1 MNPVP
6 RSDHAASQVRMM
18 VRTKNAGALAGLLV
32 VALAACDTTPE
43 QGLARGEA
51 LYDTCAPC
59 HGPAGAGNQE
69 LGAPAIAGLPQWYVE
84 HQLEKYENGWR
95 GAHPLDT
102 VGIKMRSMA
111 NALDLEGDRASVSEF
126 VAQMPGVNPP
136 AVLAVGDAQAGQQT
150 YQTCLAC
157 HGPEGQGVREVNS
170 PPLTGQHD
178 WYLLSQLQK
187 FKKGWRGTH
196 PQDIWGATMR
206 PNAMMLDDAA
216 MENVVA
222 YIQTLQ

>member
-1 MNPVP
+1 MA
-6 RSDHAASQVRMM
+6 RHTS
-18 VRTKNAGALAGLLV
+18 TTALMGLLV
-32 VALAACDTTPE
+32 MAAAACDTTPE
-43 QGLARGEA
+43 QGLARGGA
-51 LYDTCAPC
+51 LYGTCVPC
-59 HGPAGAGNQE
+59 HGAEGAGKQE

-95 GAHPLDT
+95 GAHPMDT

-111 NALDLEGDRASVSEF
+111 NALDLEGDRASVSEY
-126 VAQMPGVNPP
+126 VAQMPAVSPEP
-136 AVLAVGDAQAGQQT
+136 VLAVGDAQAGQQT

-157 HGPEGQGVREVNS
+157 HGPQGLGVREVNS
-170 PPLTGQHD
+170 PPLVNQHD

-196 PQDIWGATMR
+196 PQDIWGQTMR
-206 PNAMMLDDAA
+206 PNAMLLDDAA